1 MDFVSRCLR
10 GKFFT
15 DEIWPKKYM
24 CKIVQSGATLALG
37 AAKTPS
43 LTSSL
48 L

>member
-10 GKFFT
+10 RKFFT

-37 AAKTPS
+37 AAKTP